1 MEADM
6 DLIYL
11 AGIVLLFILLVGLAI
26 GCDRLG
32 GAR

>member
-1 MEADM
+1 M

-11 AGIVLLFILLVGLAI
+11 AGIVLFFVLAVGLAI

-32 GAR
+32 GSR